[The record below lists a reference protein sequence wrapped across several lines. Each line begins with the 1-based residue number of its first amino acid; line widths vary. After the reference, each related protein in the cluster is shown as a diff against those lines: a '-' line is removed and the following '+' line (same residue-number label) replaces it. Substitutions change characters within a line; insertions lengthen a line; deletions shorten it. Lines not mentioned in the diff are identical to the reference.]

1 MSGIVR
7 QDVPTPIRVCLVGP
21 SLDILGGQA
30 VQAQRLRERLGESPR
45 LEVSFLP
52 VNPRLPGP
60 LALLQRI
67 TFVRTIVT
75 SLAYGWSLV
84 RRLPSVDVVHAFSAS
99 YWSFVLA
106 PLPAMLVGRALGKRV
121 VLNYRSGE
129 ADDHLTRWRTAVPA
143 MRLAHR
149 IVVPSGYLVD
159 VFRRH
164 GLRAQAIGNFVELSR
179 IAYRE
184 RRPLRPVF
192 FSNRNFAPHYN
203 VACVLRA
210 FATIQARHPDA
221 ELLVA
226 GDGEQR
232 EALHALA
239 RSLGLRHVTF
249 LGQVSPSEM
258 PALYDRADIYLN
270 APTIDNMPN
279 SILEAFA
286 AGLPVV
292 TSDAGGIPYIVRNG
306 ETALMVSMN
315 DPEALARGALRLLA
329 EPELARSLAQ
339 AARDECETRYTWD
352 AVRDEW
358 ERCYASLVA
367 TRGNIEPAAA
377 GAHDEAE
384 EAAVR

>member
-1 MSGIVR
+1 M
-7 QDVPTPIRVCLVGP
+7 PIRVCLVGP

-30 VQAQRLRERLGESPR
+30 VQAQRLRERLGASPR
-45 LEVSFLP
+45 LDVSFLP

-60 LALLQRI
+60 LRLLQRI
-67 TFVRTIVT
+67 KLVRTVAT
-75 SLAYGWSLV
+75 SIAYGWSLV
-84 RRLPSVDVVHAFSAS
+84 RRLPGVDVVHAFSAS

-106 PLPAMLVGRALGKRV
+106 PLPAMLVARALGKRV

-129 ADDHLTRWRTAVPA
+129 ADDHLTRWRRTAVPA

-179 IAYRE
+179 LPYRE
-184 RRPLRPVF
+184 RSPLRPVF
-192 FSNRNFAPHYN
+192 LSNRNFAPHYN
-203 VACVLRA
+203 VGGVLRA
-210 FATIQARHPDA
+210 FATIQTQHPDA

-232 EALHALA
+232 DELHALA
-239 RSLGLRHVTF
+239 RSLRLRHVSF

-258 PALYDRADIYLN
+258 PALYDRADVYLN

-315 DPEALARGALRLLA
+315 DPEALARGALRLL
-329 EPELARSLAQ
+329 EDPELARSLART
-339 AARDECETRYTWD
+339 ARAECESRYTWD
-352 AVRDEW
+352 AVGAEW
-358 ERCYASLVA
+358 ERCYASLFGGAGDVREA
-367 TRGNIEPAAA
+367 DA
-377 GAHDEAE
+377 GARREPRE
-384 EAAVR
+384 VAAR